1 MIFFKI
7 VFFFTSSDMPALI
20 DTVELQEEGYQD
32 VYVSA
37 VEDPGLFYVQLSTS
51 LNRFASIDLLSSYR
65 LNKMMKRLSLLC
77 DVDRTQSHTS
87 FNINIVS

>member
-1 MIFFKI
+1 
-7 VFFFTSSDMPALI
+7 MPALI